1 MMNVRP
7 HPDPLPHPPTLRY
20 GAVQIYSRV
29 EAKRRRKERENHLQR
44 AGDASAP
51 VDLRHPQVDSQK
63 TATAYQTHKFSS
75 DVALL
80 SLSPGERA
88 GVRAGVNS
96 NLDSLLP
103 PGTPTAFSVFP
114 A

>member
-7 HPDPLPHPPTLRY
+7 HPDPLP
-20 GAVQIYSRV
+20 Q
-29 EAKRRRKERENHLQR
+29 ERENHLR
-44 AGDASAP
+44 RTGDASAP
-51 VDLRHPQVDSQK
+51 VDLRHPQVDSKK

-75 DVALL
+75 NVALL

-88 GVRAGVNS
+88 GVRASVNS

-103 PGTPTAFSVFP
+103 PETPTAFSDFP
-114 A
+114 P

>member
-7 HPDPLPHPPTLRY
+7 HPGPLP
-20 GAVQIYSRV
+20 Q
-29 EAKRRRKERENHLQR
+29 ERENRLQW
-44 AGDASAP
+44 AGDASVP
-51 VDLRHPQVDSQK
+51 VDLRHLQVDSQK

-75 DVALL
+75 GVALL

-88 GVRAGVNS
+88 GVRASMNS
-96 NLDSLLP
+96 NLDSLA
-103 PGTPTAFSVFP
+103 TPAAFSVFP